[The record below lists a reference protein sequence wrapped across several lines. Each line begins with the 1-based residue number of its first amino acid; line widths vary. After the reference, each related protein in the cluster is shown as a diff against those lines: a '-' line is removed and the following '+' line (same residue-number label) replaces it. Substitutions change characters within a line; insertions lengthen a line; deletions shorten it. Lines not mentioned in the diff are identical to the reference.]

1 METIIGF
8 AAGYL
13 AGAKEGPAG
22 LERLK
27 SSVQAIV
34 KSKEARRLATEA
46 VSVAGMLVRSG
57 SARGIGAGA
66 SGVADLVIRRV
77 SERATAQR
85 RAR

>member
-13 AGAKEGPAG
+13 AGAKEGEAG

-34 KSKEARRLATEA
+34 KSPEARRLAGDA
-46 VSVAGMLVRSG
+46 VSLAGMLVRRT
-57 SARGIGAGA
+57 SARGIGASA
-66 SGVADLVIRRV
+66 SGVAELVMRRV
-77 SERATAQR
+77 NDRTIAKR
-85 RAR
+85 RS